1 MKAMT
6 RILAL
11 HRILETKTIQ
21 GGWLRRSLG
30 KRIRK
35 WVKILHLSR
44 VGAVRDYCTTHWRI
58 LLLEGPLVVGKATRD
73 GRHS

>member
-1 MKAMT
+1 MKVMT

-35 WVKILHLSR
+35 WVKISR
-44 VGAVRDYCTTHWRI
+44 VGAVRDCTTWRT
-58 LLLEGPLVVGKATRD
+58 LLLEGPLGVGKATRD